1 MLSPSARRSFP
12 SMGNHSPEAELE
24 ETAEK
29 GKKLRLNTSNSLLS
43 KVRSRGVKSSGA
55 LQSLESSGMD
65 PSPMTSKTAPARLN
79 YKGKQRERSKS
90 FVEVGENRTP
100 FVPFTAT
107 AFAFRELIAES
118 PVAKPTLSEQERED
132 RWAALLARSD
142 RAGGTLTAKLEG
154 GVLLSDT
161 MSIAED

>member
-1 MLSPSARRSFP
+1 
-12 SMGNHSPEAELE
+12 
-24 ETAEK
+24 
-29 GKKLRLNTSNSLLS
+29 
-43 KVRSRGVKSSGA
+43 
-55 LQSLESSGMD
+55 
-65 PSPMTSKTAPARLN
+65 MTSKTAPARMN

-90 FVEVGENRTP
+90 YVEVGRSRTP
-100 FVPFTAT
+100 PVPFTAT
-107 AFAFRELIAES
+107 AFAFRELNTDS
-118 PVAKPTLSEQERED
+118 PVAKPTLTEQERED